1 MKTTLRKIARLS
13 FALIIP
19 AAFMMSSCQEDLT
32 EPDHATLPKSKRMK
46 PAGTES

>member
-19 AAFMMSSCQEDLT
+19 AAFMMSSCQEDLI
-32 EPDHATLPKSKRMK
+32 EPISAKPPKDKIVI
-46 PAGTES
+46 PE

>member
-19 AAFMMSSCQEDLT
+19 AAFMLSSCQEDLT
-32 EPDHATLPKSKRMK
+32 EPDYATLKKSKRMK
-46 PAGTES
+46 SAGAGS

>member
-19 AAFMMSSCQEDLT
+19 ATFMLSSCQEDLT
-32 EPDHATLPKSKRMK
+32 EPDMAHPKGVKI
-46 PAGTES
+46 PPGQNEG

>member
-1 MKTTLRKIARLS
+1 MKTSLRKIARLS

-32 EPDHATLPKSKRMK
+32 EPQSAMPPKSKVK
-46 PAGTES
+46 GTAN